1 MFKEYDTHPKVCG
14 EKHPCV
20 KAKRDCNQSG
30 FFLQTFLVNVTFALK
45 SEYDCYKDDAS
56 HCIDFKQYFLI
67 RFHYSLTSDESY
79 C

>member
-1 MFKEYDTHPKVCG
+1 MTHIQKYV
-14 EKHPCV
+14 EKNIHVWKPNV
-20 KAKRDCNQSG
+20 TVTNQSG

-67 RFHYSLTSDESY
+67 SFHYSLTSDESY